1 MFLPKKIIGEKII
14 SFLKEDAGL
23 GDLTTAL
30 LIPPDV
36 IVEAKV
42 VAKESGVIAGM
53 EEALILLEIL
63 GLEAKAMVSDGE
75 EIRKDE
81 VLLKIRGNAQ
91 TLLTAER
98 TMLNLLSRM
107 SGIATAT
114 KRLVNKLEK
123 AGFRTKVASTRKTAP
138 GLAYFDKKAVKAGGG
153 DTHRLHLDDM
163 ILVKDN
169 HIAITGSISK
179 AVKEA
184 RGKVS
189 FSKKIEVE
197 VSNVKEAVE
206 AAKAGADIIMLDN
219 FLPEQAKKAIKAL
232 EEEGLRAKIL
242 IEASGGITEKNIL
255 KYASIGVDI
264 VSLGELTHSIKSL
277 DMNLE
282 IIKKAK

>member
-1 MFLPKKIIGEKII
+1 MFLPKKIIEEKIL
-14 SFLKEDAGL
+14 SFLKEDTGL
-23 GDLTTAL
+23 GDSTTAL

-36 IVEAKV
+36 TVEAKV
-42 VAKESGVIAGM
+42 VAKEDGVIAGID
-53 EEALILLEIL
+53 EALILIEAL
-63 GLEAKAMVSDGE
+63 GLKAEVKISDGE
-75 EIRKDE
+75 EVRKDNII
-81 VLLKIRGNAQ
+81 LKIRGNAQ

-163 ILVKDN
+163 VLIKDN
-169 HIAITGSISK
+169 HVAITKSISK
-179 AVKEA
+179 AVREA
-184 RGKVS
+184 RKRVS

-219 FLPEQAKKAIKAL
+219 FSPEQAKKAIKAL